1 MTVESED
8 CEFVHDVNS
17 LLVDTR
23 ATTHIENDKTM
34 FSSFQKDFDPAKHYI
49 ELADGSRMNK
59 LAEGRGQAK
68 IDLKDSQGTVRQTI
82 LENALY
88 VPSFKQ
94 NIFSVQC
101 ATNRGSTV
109 KFKENTAEL
118 KCKDGT
124 IFKIEKQGLLYF
136 LNSAVSSKKASHSLR
151 EWHEI
156 LGHCNVKDVLKL
168 ENVVDGMNITDKSF
182 VNCDVCI
189 KGKMSDEKGLE
200 CLTLKQRRLLSLYIV
215 T

>member
-1 MTVESED
+1 M
-8 CEFVHDVNS
+8 
-17 LLVDTR
+17 
-23 ATTHIENDKTM
+23 IK
-34 FSSFQKDFDPAKHYI
+34 KK
-49 ELADGSRMNK
+49 K
-59 LAEGRGQAK
+59 K
-68 IDLKDSQGTVRQTI
+68 RQTV
-82 LENALY
+82 LENTLY
-88 VPSFKQ
+88 IPSFKQ

-118 KCKDGT
+118 KYKDGT
-124 IFKIEKQGLLYF
+124 IFKIEKQGHLYF

-189 KGKMSDEKGLE
+189 KGKMSIKAKID
-200 CLTLKQRRLLSLYIV
+200 LKDSQGTVRPSSNLFIRLPSANSI
-215 T
+215 